1 MRHRLVLRAALW
13 AGAVGLFV
21 CGVGSARAQ
30 NLLVNGDLDDPGI
43 HESDTITG
51 WTLVETIQ
59 SGGAVNS
66 ATAASFAN
74 HTPGPPTLPPPA
86 VRVGLWY
93 RSFAGTLTDTVN
105 ADLFQAVPGTPG
117 QPYWLRGWARFEAQ
131 YPGGVAGDPT
141 DTVFAIDFLGAGGAV
156 LSTASVELFADGQVN
171 GADWGQHTV
180 LGIAPAGTLQVRARS
195 SMLNGHVVS
204 ANPQSAFV
212 DDFSLTVPEPSS
224 LALLALGGVALLG
237 RRRAAGK

>member
-1 MRHRLVLRAALW
+1 MVLRAALW
-13 AGAVGLFV
+13 ACALGLFV
-21 CGVGSARAQ
+21 CGVGSARGQ
-30 NLLVNGDLDDPGI
+30 NLLTNGDLDDPGI

-93 RSFAGTLTDTVN
+93 RSFAGTETDTVN
-105 ADLFQAVPGTPG
+105 ADLFQVVPGTPG

-131 YPGGVAGDPT
+131 YPGGVAGDQT
-141 DTVFAIDFLGAGGAV
+141 DTFFALDFLGAGGAV
-156 LSTASVELFADGQVN
+156 LSTAQIELLANGQANDGV
-171 GADWGQHTV
+171 WREHV
-180 LGIAPAGTLQVRARS
+180 LNAIAPAGTLQVRARS
-195 SMLNGHVVS
+195 SMVNGHVVS

-212 DDFSLTVPEPSS
+212 DDFVLNIPEPAGLSAVA
-224 LALLALGGVALLG
+224 LAGVALVA
-237 RRRAAGK
+237 RRRRN

>member
-1 MRHRLVLRAALW
+1 MRHGLVLRAALCGC
-13 AGAVGLFV
+13 ALGLFV

-30 NLLVNGDLDDPGI
+30 NLLTNGDLDDPGI
-43 HESDTITG
+43 HESDTITA
-51 WTLVETIQ
+51 WTLTETRQ

-93 RSFAGTLTDTVN
+93 RSFAGTVDDTVG
-105 ADLFQAVPGTPG
+105 ADLTQTVPGTAG
-117 QPYWLRGWARFEAQ
+117 QPYWLRGWSRFEAQ

-141 DTVFAIDFLGAGGAV
+141 DTVFAMDFLGTGGSL
-156 LSTASVELFADGQVN
+156 LSTASIELFADGQTN
-171 GADWGQHTV
+171 GGGWREHTL
-180 LGIAPAGTLQVRARS
+180 LGIAPAGTLQVRVRS
-195 SMLNGHVVS
+195 SMLNGHVVA

-212 DDFSLTVPEPSS
+212 DDFSLTIPEPSS
-224 LALLALGGVALLG
+224 LALVSLGGAAVLA
-237 RRRAAGK
+237 RRRR